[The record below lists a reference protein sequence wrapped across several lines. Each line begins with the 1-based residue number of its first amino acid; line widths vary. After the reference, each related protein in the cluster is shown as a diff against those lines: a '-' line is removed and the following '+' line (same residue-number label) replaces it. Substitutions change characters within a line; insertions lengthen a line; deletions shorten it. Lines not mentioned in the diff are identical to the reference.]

1 MEPIITVDNVWRH
14 FGHQHQET
22 ALAGIDLTIEPGD
35 FLCLAGPSGSG
46 KTTLLNLMGV
56 LDLPSQGRVTVC
68 GQDTREA
75 SPRQR
80 ALLRRHLG
88 FIFQAYQLIPVL
100 TAFENVEYPLILAG
114 KGHQQRTKLVNEA
127 LGLVGIAEHANKRP
141 GELSGGQQ
149 QRVAVARALAGQ
161 PPIILADEP
170 TGNLDSKASASLMD
184 LLQRLNQEL
193 GITLALSSH
202 DPKVIEKA
210 KRIVLL
216 NDGQIVREQTPPLG
230 KALHP

>member
-1 MEPIITVDNVWRH
+1 MEPIIIVHNVSRH
-14 FGHQHQET
+14 FGPEQQET
-22 ALAGIDLTIEPGD
+22 ALAGINLTIEAGD

-75 SPRQR
+75 SQRQR

-88 FIFQAYQLIPVL
+88 FIFQSYQLIPVL

-114 KGHQQRTKLVNEA
+114 TGHQQRAKLVNEA
-127 LGLVGIAEHANKRP
+127 LGLVGIAEQANKRP

-149 QRVAVARALAGQ
+149 QRVAVARALAGH

-202 DPKVIEKA
+202 DPKVIERA
-210 KRIVLL
+210 RRIVRLQ
-216 NDGQIVREQTPPLG
+216 DGQIVKG
-230 KALHP
+230 

>member
-1 MEPIITVDNVWRH
+1 MEPIITVHNVWRY
-14 FGHQHQET
+14 FGPEQQET
-22 ALAGIDLTIEPGD
+22 ALAGIDLTIEAGD

-46 KTTLLNLMGV
+46 KTSLLNLMGV

-75 SPRQR
+75 SQHQR

-88 FIFQAYQLIPVL
+88 FIFQSYQLIPVL

-114 KGHQQRTKLVNEA
+114 KGRQQRAKLVNEA
-127 LGLVGIAEHANKRP
+127 LGLVGIAEQANKRP

-149 QRVAVARALAGQ
+149 QRVAVARALASH

-202 DPKVIEKA
+202 DPKVIERA
-210 KRIVLL
+210 RRIVRLQ
-216 NDGQIVREQTPPLG
+216 DGQIVKG
-230 KALHP
+230 